1 MWSQETVSEAA
12 AAAAERP
19 LHKAEFCL
27 QEESEIRIS
36 HAKFANSHKLNKQPT
51 MADLDDDITAATPQ
65 DQSNDDNDL
74 IDDLPDFRFLASL
87 SSKSAKLP
95 KRGEKDFEPH
105 GTKHQG
111 GILEA
116 SRQAMH
122 DALSHTRVHPPKAYL
137 RGYYYGE
144 DGLSRD
150 EAIAEELRRG
160 LDDDHIVVVESS
172 KGPHFKTMGKT
183 TQGYKYGSIWLLPEE
198 ALYLVERGNLD
209 LWWPTRSSFASVHEG
224 IQGSRKSTE
233 TDDQAEGL
241 GVPMSLQAAYA
252 MLIGKDGERG
262 KVSLERY
269 TVYANLKRTGY
280 AISRAPDW
288 SSSTDV
294 DRHSPTTIQRTAES
308 PSFFTWL
315 FGRFA
320 QREGERPLYGPLVRP
335 GMYRSYSTI
344 YRQIAII
351 PRHKPCV
358 VPPEPAPSPEEPF
371 RVAYFL
377 WRASRLATFAKS
389 NPGAPDFRV
398 AIADARSSSVP
409 TLMQVTSLLKSTPW
423 DPPNPD
429 WEGNAKSYGRLKH
442 GWRNVVLAVNDQGV
456 ISYLQL
462 GEAAFGEEQMY
473 ERFDGGSPQ
482 GAKRGV
488 GGAQRGTG
496 GRGRGR
502 GGRGGRGRGR
512 SGGRN

>member
-1 MWSQETVSEAA
+1 
-12 AAAAERP
+12 
-19 LHKAEFCL
+19 
-27 QEESEIRIS
+27 
-36 HAKFANSHKLNKQPT
+36 
-51 MADLDDDITAATPQ
+51 MADLDDDITAGTLQ
-65 DQSNDDNDL
+65 DQSNDDNDPT
-74 IDDLPDFRFLASL
+74 DDLPDFRFLASL

-144 DGLSRD
+144 EGLKRD
-150 EAIAEELRRG
+150 EAVAEELRQG
-160 LDDDHIVVVESS
+160 LDDDHVVVVDST
-172 KGPHFKTMGKT
+172 KGPHFKTMGKA
-183 TQGYKYGSIWLLPEE
+183 TQGQKHATMWLLPEE

-209 LWWPTRSSFASVHEG
+209 LWWPTRSSFPGVLAAIRYSGEA
-224 IQGSRKSTE
+224 TE
-233 TDDQAEGL
+233 TKDQLEDDR

-252 MLIGKDGERG
+252 MLIGNDGDRG

-288 SSSTDV
+288 SSSTIV
-294 DRHSPTTIQRTAES
+294 ERPSPSIIPRKKES
-308 PSFFTWL
+308 PSLFTWL
-315 FGRFA
+315 FGLFA
-320 QREGERPLYGPLVRP
+320 ERERERPLYGPLVRP
-335 GMYRSYSTI
+335 GMYRSYNSI

-351 PRHKPCV
+351 PCHKPCV
-358 VPPEPAPSPEEPF
+358 VPTEPAPAPAPEEPF
-371 RVAYFL
+371 RVAFFL
-377 WRASRLATFAKS
+377 WKAGKLATFAKS

-409 TLMQVTSLLKSTPW
+409 TLTQITSLLESTPW

-429 WEGNAKSYGRLKH
+429 WEGDSKSYGRLKH

-473 ERFDGGSPQ
+473 QRFDQSNFQGG
-482 GAKRGV
+482 KRGS

-496 GRGRGR
+496 GLGRGR
-502 GGRGGRGRGR
+502 GGGRGRGR
-512 SGGRN
+512 NSRSS

>member
-1 MWSQETVSEAA
+1 MG
-12 AAAAERP
+12 
-19 LHKAEFCL
+19 
-27 QEESEIRIS
+27 
-36 HAKFANSHKLNKQPT
+36 
-51 MADLDDDITAATPQ
+51 DLDDDITASTLQ

-74 IDDLPDFRFLASL
+74 VDDLPDFRFLASL
-87 SSKSAKLP
+87 SSKSTKLP

-122 DALSHTRVHPPKAYL
+122 DALSHTRIHPPKAYL

-144 DGLSRD
+144 EGLKRD
-150 EAIAEELRRG
+150 EVVAEELRQG
-160 LDDDHIVVVESS
+160 LDDDHIVVVDSS
-172 KGPHFKTMGKT
+172 RGPHFKTMGKT
-183 TQGYKYGSIWLLPEE
+183 TQGRKHGSIWLLPEE

-209 LWWPTRSSFASVHEG
+209 LWWPTRSSFAGVLEA
-224 IQGSRKSTE
+224 IQGSDNPAQTDYQAQ
-233 TDDQAEGL
+233 DDQ

-252 MLIGKDGERG
+252 MLIGNDGEKG

-288 SSSTDV
+288 GSNTIV
-294 DRHSPTTIQRTAES
+294 ERHDATGIQRAKES
-308 PSFFTWL
+308 SRLFTWL
-315 FGRFA
+315 CGLFA
-320 QREGERPLYGPLVRP
+320 ESEIERPLYGPLVRP
-335 GMYRSYSTI
+335 GMYRSYNAI

-351 PRHKPCV
+351 PCHKPCV
-358 VPPEPAPSPEEPF
+358 VPMEPAPPPEEPF
-371 RVAYFL
+371 RVAFFL
-377 WRASRLATFAKS
+377 WKASKLATFAKS

-398 AIADARSSSVP
+398 AITDARSSSVP
-409 TLMQVTSLLKSTPW
+409 TLTQITSLLESTPW

-429 WEGNAKSYGRLKH
+429 WEGDLKSYGRLKH

-473 ERFDGGSPQ
+473 QRFDGGSFQ
-482 GAKRGV
+482 GAKRGG

-502 GGRGGRGRGR
+502 GRGGSRGRGK
-512 SGGRN
+512 GRNSRSS

>member
-1 MWSQETVSEAA
+1 
-12 AAAAERP
+12 
-19 LHKAEFCL
+19 
-27 QEESEIRIS
+27 
-36 HAKFANSHKLNKQPT
+36 
-51 MADLDDDITAATPQ
+51 MADLDDDITTGTPQ
-65 DQSNDDNDL
+65 DQTNDDNDP

-87 SSKSAKLP
+87 SSKSAKIP

-122 DALSHTRVHPPKAYL
+122 DALSHTRVHPPKLYL
-137 RGYYYGE
+137 RGYLYGE
-144 DGLSRD
+144 EGLKRD
-150 EAIAEELRRG
+150 EAIAEELRQG
-160 LDDDHIVVVESS
+160 LDDDHVVVVESS
-172 KGPHFKTMGKT
+172 RGPHFKTMGKM
-183 TQGYKYGSIWLLPEE
+183 TQGHKYGSIWLLPEE

-209 LWWPTRSSFASVHEG
+209 LWWPTESSFANVLEHMQG
-224 IQGSRKSTE
+224 IRKTTE
-233 TDDQAEGL
+233 TDDQPEEDL

-252 MLIGKDGERG
+252 MLIGKDDERG

-280 AISRAPDW
+280 AIARAPGW
-288 SSSTDV
+288 GSSTV
-294 DRHSPTTIQRTAES
+294 IERHSPTIIPRNAES
-308 PSFFTWL
+308 ASLFTWL
-315 FGRFA
+315 FGLFA
-320 QREGERPLYGPLVRP
+320 ESEKERPLYGPLVRP
-335 GMYRSYSTI
+335 GMYRSYNSI

-358 VPPEPAPSPEEPF
+358 VPTEPAPPPEEPF

-377 WRASRLATFAKS
+377 WKASKLATFAKS

-409 TLMQVTSLLKSTPW
+409 TLTQMTSLLESTPW
-423 DPPNPD
+423 NPPNPD
-429 WEGNAKSYGRLKH
+429 WQGMAKSYGRLKH

-473 ERFDGGSPQ
+473 ERFDEGNFR
-482 GAKRGV
+482 GAKRGG

-502 GGRGGRGRGR
+502 GGRGRGRGR
-512 SGGRN
+512 N